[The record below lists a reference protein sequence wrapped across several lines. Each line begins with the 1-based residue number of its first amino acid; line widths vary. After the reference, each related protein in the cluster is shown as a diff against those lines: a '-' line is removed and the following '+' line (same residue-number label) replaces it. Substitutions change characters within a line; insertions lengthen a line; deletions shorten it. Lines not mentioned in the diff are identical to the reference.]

1 MKSSINI
8 YDIKLGIRNWEF
20 VTGYSILI
28 YIEQLYNKEFVI
40 TRVPMASLWDNS
52 WTKNMIG
59 SKRIILRYILFQ
71 IPAIL
76 LVVVIVLWLYYSA
89 IISEYIVIITIILW
103 VLKDF
108 ILFFFVWKAYDVSS
122 GIPLAE
128 KGVSIEDLDPEG
140 YVEVGSELWR
150 ATTGNES
157 VRIDKGTRVIIKSVK
172 GLTLLVAPEE

>member
-1 MKSSINI
+1 
-8 YDIKLGIRNWEF
+8 
-20 VTGYSILI
+20 
-28 YIEQLYNKEFVI
+28 
-40 TRVPMASLWDNS
+40 
-52 WTKNMIG
+52 MIS
-59 SKRIILRYILFQ
+59 SKRVIFRYILFQ
-71 IPAIL
+71 IPAII
-76 LVVVIVLWLYYSA
+76 LVVVIVLWLYYASV
-89 IISEYIVIITIILW
+89 ISEYIVIITIILW

-108 ILFFFVWKAYDVSS
+108 ILFFFVWKAYDISS

-157 VRIDKGTRVIIKSVK
+157 VRIDKGTRVIIKSAK